1 VQGWPLVALLHLC
14 ACGPTTS
21 PPAVECDT
29 ADVRTEA
36 EILIGR
42 DGPSCDVCPADADL
56 IIATTL
62 STECGLV
69 EWRTPSTCLV
79 SSISATRESDGRTYT
94 SPIRYCGDAFV
105 DWSVAPGEPLVSREL
120 YVSDVF
126 GGAPIPAGTYEF
138 EVELFGLLSI
148 EPATFEATVE

>member
-1 VQGWPLVALLHLC
+1 MAFAAALLLQLC

-21 PPAVECDT
+21 PPAVECET

-36 EILIGR
+36 EMQIGR
-42 DGPSCDVCPADADL
+42 DGPSCDVCPADAELL
-56 IIATTL
+56 IVTTL

-79 SSISATRESDGRTYT
+79 SSISATRESDGRVYA

-105 DWSVAPGEPLVSREL
+105 EWTVAPGEPLVSREFL
-120 YVSDVF
+120 ASDVF
-126 GGAPIPAGTYEF
+126 GVSPIPVGTYTF
-138 EVELFGLLSI
+138 EVELPADLSI
-148 EPATFEATVE
+148 EPATFEATME